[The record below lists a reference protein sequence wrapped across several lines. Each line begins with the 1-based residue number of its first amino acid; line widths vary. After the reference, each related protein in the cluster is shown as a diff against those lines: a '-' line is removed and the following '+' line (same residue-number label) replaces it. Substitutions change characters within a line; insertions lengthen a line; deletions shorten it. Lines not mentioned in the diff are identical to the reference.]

1 MTFFWTFVII
11 ILIFG
16 TTLPVIYRVI
26 PSISGYRVI
35 PFISGANLTCT
46 NSNITKLGN
55 QSINLS
61 IMTEEYFKNLTSDNP
76 QFAQLICQDILNHTT
91 K

>member
-1 MTFFWTFVII
+1 MNGFWAFAII
-11 ILIFG
+11 ISVFV
-16 TTLPVIYRVI
+16 TTLPFIYRVN
-26 PSISGYRVI
+26 PSISG
-35 PFISGANLTCT
+35 SNLTCI

-61 IMTEEYFKNLTSDNP
+61 EMSEEYFKNLSTDNP
-76 QFAQLICQDILNHTT
+76 ELAQLICQDILNHTT

>member
-1 MTFFWTFVII
+1 MNVFWAFAII
-11 ILIFG
+11 ISVFV
-16 TTLPVIYRVI
+16 TTLPFIYGVNT
-26 PSISGYRVI
+26 PISG
-35 PFISGANLTCT
+35 SNLTCI

-61 IMTEEYFKNLTSDNP
+61 EMSEEYFKNLSTDNP
-76 QFAQLICQDILNHTT
+76 ELAQLICQDILNHTT

>member
-1 MTFFWTFVII
+1 MNVFWAFVIT
-11 ILIFG
+11 ILVFV
-16 TTLPVIYRVI
+16 TTLPVIHRVI
-26 PSISGYRVI
+26 PSISG
-35 PFISGANLTCT
+35 ANLSCI

-61 IMTEEYFKNLTSDNP
+61 IMSEEYFKNLTSDNP
-76 QFAQLICQDILNHTT
+76 QLAQLICPDIFNYTT

>member
-1 MTFFWTFVII
+1 MNDFWAFAII
-11 ILIFG
+11 ISVFV
-16 TTLPVIYRVI
+16 TTLPFIYLVN
-26 PSISGYRVI
+26 PPISG
-35 PFISGANLTCT
+35 SNLTCI

-61 IMTEEYFKNLTSDNP
+61 KMSEEYFKNLSTDNP
-76 QFAQLICQDILNHTT
+76 ELAQLICQDILNHTT

>member
-1 MTFFWTFVII
+1 MTIFWTFVIT
-11 ILIFG
+11 ILLFV

-26 PSISGYRVI
+26 PSISG
-35 PFISGANLTCT
+35 ANLTCI
-46 NSNITKLGN
+46 NSNVTKLGN

-61 IMTEEYFKNLTSDNP
+61 IMSEEYFKNLTSDNP
-76 QFAQLICQDILNHTT
+76 QFAQLICEDILNHTT

>member
-1 MTFFWTFVII
+1 MTIFWTFVII

-16 TTLPVIYRVI
+16 TTLPVIYQVIYQVI
-26 PSISGYRVI
+26 PS
-35 PFISGANLTCT
+35 ISGANLTCT
-46 NSNITKLGN
+46 NSNITKLAN

>member
-1 MTFFWTFVII
+1 MNVFWAFAII
-11 ILIFG
+11 ISVFV
-16 TTLPVIYRVI
+16 TTLPFIYRVN
-26 PSISGYRVI
+26 PPISG
-35 PFISGANLTCT
+35 SNLTCI

-61 IMTEEYFKNLTSDNP
+61 KMSEEYFKNLSTDNP
-76 QFAQLICQDILNHTT
+76 ELAQLICQDILNHTT

>member
-1 MTFFWTFVII
+1 MNDFWPFAIIISVFVI
-11 ILIFG
+11 
-16 TTLPVIYRVI
+16 TLPFIYRI
-26 PSISGYRVI
+26 NPPISG
-35 PFISGANLTCT
+35 SNLTCI

-61 IMTEEYFKNLTSDNP
+61 KMSEEYFKNLSTDNP
-76 QFAQLICQDILNHTT
+76 ELAQLICQDILNHTT

>member
-1 MTFFWTFVII
+1 MKENIFWSVTII
-11 ILIFG
+11 IMVFA
-16 TTLPVIYRVI
+16 TTLPVIYQVN
-26 PSISGYRVI
+26 PSISGE
-35 PFISGANLTCT
+35 NLTCI

-61 IMTEEYFKNLTSDNP
+61 MMSEGYFKNLSTDDP
-76 QFAQLICQDILNHTT
+76 ELAQLICQYILNHTT

>member
-1 MTFFWTFVII
+1 MTIFWTFVIT
-11 ILIFG
+11 ILVFV
-16 TTLPVIYRVI
+16 TTLHVIYRVI
-26 PSISGYRVI
+26 PSISV
-35 PFISGANLTCT
+35 ANLTCI
-46 NSNITKLGN
+46 NSNFTKLGN

-76 QFAQLICQDILNHTT
+76 QFAQLICQDILNRTT

>member
-1 MTFFWTFVII
+1 MNDFWAFAII
-11 ILIFG
+11 ISVFV
-16 TTLPVIYRVI
+16 TTLPFIYRVNL
-26 PSISGYRVI
+26 PISG
-35 PFISGANLTCT
+35 SNLTCI

-61 IMTEEYFKNLTSDNP
+61 KMSEEYFKNLSTDNP
-76 QFAQLICQDILNHTT
+76 ELAQLICQDILNHTT